1 MEERNQHINT
11 GDYMVGLDIGTTKIS
26 VMIGRKNQ
34 YGKLEI
40 LGTGRAV
47 SNGVA
52 RGIVANIDKTV
63 DSIKEA
69 ITEAKKKSGIEIDE
83 VFVGI
88 AGQHIKSLQHRGE
101 LVRDNIEIEIEKAD
115 IDKLKSNMFKLI
127 TIPGEEVI
135 HVIPQEYTVDGE
147 DGIQDPKGMAGVK
160 LEANF
165 HVITAQ
171 VGAVR
176 NIIRCVEKAGLTP
189 KELVLEPFASAVA
202 TLDEDELREGVAL
215 VDIGGRTTD
224 VAIFLDNIIRH
235 TAVIPFGGNV
245 ITKDIKTGLSIL
257 EKQAELLKIKFGSA
271 MYTEDQENVMVS
283 IPGLR
288 GREPKEIAVK
298 NLSEIIGAQPIK
310 GRHINME
317 SLYEYGSRR
326 GFWRIHK
333 LFQEKKIPIT
343 IFGVGMALE
352 KNPDICNAIKDAG
365 YEVASHGWRWIDY
378 QNIKKSEEKKHMK
391 LAIQTH
397 KRIFGDRPSG
407 WYTGRCSPNT
417 RDLVMEDGGFLYD
430 SDSYSDDLPYWETRG
445 KKKQLIIPY
454 TLDNND
460 MRFATNQ
467 GFNTG
472 DHFFT
477 YLKDSFDALYE
488 EGKTNPKMM
497 SVGLHCRIVGKPGRI
512 QALKKFLNYIKK
524 HKNVWVCKR
533 VDIAKHWI
541 KNYSK

>member
-1 MEERNQHINT
+1 
-11 GDYMVGLDIGTTKIS
+11 
-26 VMIGRKNQ
+26 MIGYGSKNFKVKWPNNARLAVQ
-34 YGKLEI
+34 IVLNYEEGAENCVLNGDKNSEI
-40 LGTGRAV
+40 
-47 SNGVA
+47 
-52 RGIVANIDKTV
+52 
-63 DSIKEA
+63 
-69 ITEAKKKSGIEIDE
+69 
-83 VFVGI
+83 F
-88 AGQHIKSLQHRGE
+88 
-101 LVRDNIEIEIEKAD
+101 
-115 IDKLKSNMFKLI
+115 
-127 TIPGEEVI
+127 
-135 HVIPQEYTVDGE
+135 
-147 DGIQDPKGMAGVK
+147 
-160 LEANF
+160 
-165 HVITAQ
+165 
-171 VGAVR
+171 
-176 NIIRCVEKAGLTP
+176 
-189 KELVLEPFASAVA
+189 
-202 TLDEDELREGVAL
+202 
-215 VDIGGRTTD
+215 
-224 VAIFLDNIIRH
+224 
-235 TAVIPFGGNV
+235 
-245 ITKDIKTGLSIL
+245 
-257 EKQAELLKIKFGSA
+257 
-271 MYTEDQENVMVS
+271 
-283 IPGLR
+283 
-288 GREPKEIAVK
+288 
-298 NLSEIIGAQPIK
+298 LSEIIGAKPIK
-310 GRHINME
+310 GRNVNME
-317 SLYEYGSRR
+317 SLYEYGSRA
-326 GFWRIHK
+326 GFWRLHK
-333 LFQEKKIPIT
+333 LFQTKKIPIT
-343 IFGVGMALE
+343 VFGVGMALE
-352 KNPDICNAIKDAG
+352 KNPNICNAIKDAG

-541 KNYSK
+541 KNYSN